1 MTIVEKPLSAVRGS
15 HRATG
20 DGVTMVAQS
29 YRKGTRLDTHMHREA
44 QLVYAARG
52 TMQVTTPKGRWL
64 VPPDR
69 AVWVPARLPHAIDVL
84 ADIDMRTLYFD
95 LGWLKRE
102 RRGAHLTSEFVVR
115 VSPLLHQTILALF
128 DKGGTPERT
137 ALLIRLVMLE
147 LHQAEDSTTF
157 IPLPQEARCRRAAD
171 IVLRQPAAAHEIED
185 LAQKVGTSGR
195 TLSRL
200 FSAETQL
207 SFKSWCQRA
216 RIAAAIESL
225 STEANVSVKQLAADL
240 GYASVPAFSHAFRQ
254 VTGRTPTEFVE
265 NRPNR

>member
-1 MTIVEKPLSAVRGS
+1 MGIVETPIAAIKGS

-20 DGVTMVAQS
+20 DGVHLVARH
-29 YRKGTRLDTHMHREA
+29 YKKGVRLDPHMHREA

-69 AVWVPARLPHAIDVL
+69 AVWVPARLEHAIDVL

-95 LGWLKRE
+95 LAWLRRE
-102 RRGAHLTSEFVVR
+102 KPGASLDAEFVVR
-115 VSPLLHQTILALF
+115 VSRLLHESILALF
-128 DKGGTPERT
+128 DERNNPDRT
-137 ALLIRLVMLE
+137 TLLVQLAVLE
-147 LHQAEDSTTF
+147 LRRADDSATF
-157 IPLPQEARCRRAAD
+157 IPLPHEPRCRRAAE
-171 IVLRQPAAAHEIED
+171 IVLGDPTALHEIET
-185 LAQKVGTSGR
+185 LARKVGTSAR

-200 FSAETQL
+200 FSSETQL

-216 RIAAAIESL
+216 RIAAAIERL
-225 STEANVSVKQLAADL
+225 STQTGVSVKQLASEL

-254 VTGRTPTEFVE
+254 VTGKTPTAY
-265 NRPNR
+265 RK

>member
-1 MTIVEKPLSAVRGS
+1 MSIAETPIAAIKGGS

-20 DGVTMVAQS
+20 DGIHLVARH
-29 YRKGTRLDTHMHREA
+29 YRKGVRLAPHMHREA

-69 AVWVPARLPHAIDVL
+69 AVWVPARLEHAIDVL

-95 LGWLKRE
+95 LAWLARE
-102 RRGAHLTSEFVVR
+102 HADARLDAEFVVR
-115 VSPLLHQTILALF
+115 VSQLLHQAILALF
-128 DKGGTPERT
+128 DGRNDPGRT
-137 ALLIRLVMLE
+137 ELLVKLTMLE
-147 LHQAEDSTTF
+147 LHQAEDSATF
-157 IPLPQEARCRRAAD
+157 IPLPHEPRCRRAAD
-171 IVLRQPAAAHEIED
+171 IVLGDPTGAHEIEA
-185 LAQKVGTSGR
+185 LAREVGTSAR

-200 FSAETQL
+200 FALETQL

-216 RIAAAIESL
+216 RIAAAIERL
-225 STEANVSVKQLAADL
+225 SVEANVSVKQLASEL

-254 VTGRTPTEFVE
+254 VTGKTPTAFSATK
-265 NRPNR
+265 